1 MKYFSTRDVSLKLS
15 SAEAIVKGLS
25 KDGGL
30 FCPETIPQLTEEDK
44 KFLLNASYQERA
56 ALVLGKFLSDFS
68 EEELREFSENAYSS
82 EKFDSSAVAPVHM
95 LEKKL
100 GILEL
105 WHGPTSAFK
114 DMALQMLPYLLSSAL
129 RKTGEQ
135 RLACILVATS
145 GDTGKAALEG
155 FADVPGTKIA
165 VFYPKDGVS
174 QIQQRQMTTQRGENV
189 YVSSVVG
196 NFDDVQSAMKKI
208 FSDEDIRA
216 KASDNGCIFSS
227 ANSINWGRAVPQI
240 AYYVS
245 GYFDLLKSGAISE
258 GEEINV
264 CVPTGNFGN
273 ILAAFYAKEMGIPI
287 KKFICASNFNNVL
300 TDFFNSGKYD
310 KNRKFHVTNS
320 PAMDILISSNLERL
334 IFNLSG
340 NDDKAVREYMSQL
353 ATDGVYTVSDEIYKK
368 ISNLFYGG
376 FCTPEDTLKTISDVF
391 SEHKYL
397 LDTHT
402 AVAVNVYNKYR
413 KETGDETTT
422 LLASTASPFKFADSV
437 LSALGI
443 DIETDGEEL
452 LKILEKTTENKI
464 PAPLASIFDI
474 PERFLDSANREDL
487 ADVVLKF
494 TNGEL

>member
-1 MKYFSTRDVSLKLS
+1 MNYFSTRDVSLKVS

-25 KDGGL
+25 GDGGL
-30 FCPETIPQLTEEDK
+30 FCPESIPKLTDEDK
-44 KFLLNASYQERA
+44 SFLLNAPYKKRA
-56 ALVLGKFLSDFS
+56 AFILGKFLSDFS
-68 EEELREFSENAYSS
+68 SEELEFFADKAYNT
-82 EKFDSSAVAPVHM
+82 EKFDTEAIAPVRM
-95 LEKKL
+95 LDNKL
-100 GILEL
+100 GVLEL

-114 DMALQMLPYLLSSAL
+114 DMALQMLPYLLSASL
-129 RKTGEQ
+129 KKTGEK
-135 RLACILVATS
+135 RLASILVATS

-174 QIQQRQMTTQRGENV
+174 KIQERQMTTQSGDNV

-196 NFDDVQSAMKKI
+196 NFDDVQSAMKAI
-208 FSDEDIRA
+208 FSDEEIRA

-245 GYFDLLKSGAISE
+245 GYFDMLKSGAISE
-258 GEEINV
+258 SDEINV

-287 KKFICASNFNNVL
+287 KKFICASNSNNVL
-300 TDFFNSGKYD
+300 TDFFRTGKYD
-310 KNRKFHVTNS
+310 KCREFHVTTS

-340 NDDKAVREYMSQL
+340 NDDKTVKKYMAKLQS
-353 ATDGVYTVSDEIYKK
+353 DGAYTVSSEIFEK
-368 ISNLFYGG
+368 ISALFYGG
-376 FCTPEDTLKTISDVF
+376 CCSDEETLKTISNVY
-391 SEHKYL
+391 SEHNYL
-397 LDTHT
+397 IDTHT
-402 AVAVNVYNKYR
+402 AVGVNVYNKYVA
-413 KETGDETTT
+413 ETGDDAAT

-443 DIETDGEEL
+443 DIESGGEEL
-452 LKILEKTTENKI
+452 LKILSKTTGQKI
-464 PAPLASIFDI
+464 PAPLASIFEKE
-474 PERFLDSANREDL
+474 ERFLNTAVRDEL
-487 ADVVLKF
+487 PDVVLRF
-494 TNGEL
+494 TEGTV

>member
-30 FCPETIPQLTEEDK
+30 FCPESIPQLTDEDK
-44 KFLLNASYQERA
+44 KFLLNATYQERA

-68 EEELREFSENAYSS
+68 AEEIRDFSDKSYSS

-95 LEKKL
+95 LEEKL

-114 DMALQMLPYLLSSAL
+114 DMALQMLPYLLSASL
-129 RKTGEQ
+129 KKTGEK

-174 QIQQRQMTTQRGENV
+174 RIQQRQMTTQKGENV

-208 FSDEDIRA
+208 FSDEEIRA

-245 GYFDLLKSGAISE
+245 GYFDMLKNGVISE
-258 GEEINV
+258 DEEINV

-273 ILAAFYAKEMGIPI
+273 ILAAFYAREMGIPI

-300 TDFFNSGKYD
+300 TDFFNSGTYD
-310 KNRKFHVTNS
+310 KNRAFHVTNS

-340 NDDKAVREYMSQL
+340 NDDKAVREYMSKL
-353 ATDGVYTVSDEIYKK
+353 ASDGVYTVSDEIFKK
-368 ISNLFYGG
+368 VSDLFYGG
-376 FCTPEDTLKTISDVF
+376 FCNPEDTLKTISDVF

-413 KETGDETTT
+413 KETGDETPT

-437 LSALGI
+437 LSSLGV
-443 DIETDGEEL
+443 DTESDGEEL
-452 LKILEKTTENKI
+452 LKILSKTTENKI

-487 ADVVLKF
+487 ANVVLKF

>member
-1 MKYFSTRDVSLKLS
+1 MKYFSTRDVSLSLS

-30 FCPETIPQLTEEDK
+30 FCPQEIPKLTDDEK
-44 KFLLNASYQERA
+44 KFLLTASYKERA

-68 EEELREFSENAYSS
+68 EEELNEFAEKAYSG
-82 EKFDSSAVAPVHM
+82 EKFDSNDVAPVHM
-95 LEKKL
+95 LEENL

-129 RKTGEQ
+129 KKTGEK

-155 FADVPGTKIA
+155 FADVEGTKIA

-174 QIQQRQMTTQRGENV
+174 RIQQRQMTTQKGDNV

-196 NFDDVQSAMKKI
+196 NFDDVQSAMKTI
-208 FSDEDIRA
+208 FSDEEIRA
-216 KASDNGCIFSS
+216 KASENGCIFSS

-245 GYFDLLKSGAISE
+245 GYFDLLKKGVISE

-273 ILAAFYAKEMGIPI
+273 ILAAFYAREMGIPI

-310 KNRKFHVTNS
+310 KNRDFHVTNS

-334 IFNLSG
+334 VFNLSG
-340 NDDKAVREYMSQL
+340 NDDKTVRKYMSKLQS
-353 ATDGVYTVSDEIYKK
+353 DGAYTVSAEIFER

-376 FCTPEDTLKTISDVF
+376 FCTPEDTLKTISSVF
-391 SEHKYL
+391 SEHNYL
-397 LDTHT
+397 IDTHT
-402 AVAVNVYNKYR
+402 AVAVNVYRKYQ
-413 KETGDETTT
+413 KETSDDTVT

-443 DIETDGEEL
+443 DISSNGEEL
-452 LKILEKTTENKI
+452 LKILSNTTKNKI
-464 PAPLASIFDI
+464 PAPLATLFEKE
-474 PERFLDSANREDL
+474 ERFLDSANREDL
-487 ADVVLKF
+487 PEIVLKF

>member
-1 MKYFSTRDVSLKLS
+1 MKYFSTRDVSLRLN

-30 FCPETIPQLTEEDK
+30 FCPESIPTLTAEDK
-44 KFLLNASYQERA
+44 AFLLNASYKERA

-68 EEELREFSENAYSS
+68 EEELKEYCEKAYSS
-82 EKFDSSAVAPVHM
+82 EKFDTTNAAPVH
-95 LEKKL
+95 LLDKKL
-100 GILEL
+100 GVLEL
-105 WHGPTSAFK
+105 WHGPTCAFK

-129 RKTGEQ
+129 KKTGEK

-155 FADVPGTKIA
+155 FADVEGTKIA

-174 QIQQRQMTTQRGENV
+174 RIQQRQMTTQKGDNV

-196 NFDDVQSAMKKI
+196 NFDDVQSAMKTI
-208 FSDEDIRA
+208 FSDEEIRA
-216 KASDNGCIFSS
+216 KASENGCIFSS

-258 GEEINV
+258 GDEINV

-273 ILAAFYAKEMGIPI
+273 ILAAFYAREMGIPI
-287 KKFICASNFNNVL
+287 KKFICASNSNNVL
-300 TDFFNSGKYD
+300 TDFFRTGKYD
-310 KNRKFHVTNS
+310 KNREFHVTNS

-340 NDDKAVREYMSQL
+340 NDDKVMRKYMSKLQS
-353 ATDGVYTVSDEIYKK
+353 DGAYTVSSEIFEK

-376 FCTPEDTLKTISDVF
+376 YCTPEDTLKTISNVF
-391 SEHKYL
+391 SEHNYL
-397 LDTHT
+397 IDTHT
-402 AVAVNVYNKYR
+402 AVAVNVYNNYK
-413 KETGDETTT
+413 KETGDDTVT

-437 LSALGI
+437 LSALGVDI
-443 DIETDGEEL
+443 DSDGEEL
-452 LKILEKTTENKI
+452 LKILGKTTGNKV
-464 PAPLASIFDI
+464 PTPLSSIFEI
-474 PERFLDSANREDL
+474 EERFLDSANREDL
-487 ADVVLKF
+487 SEVVLKF

>member
-30 FCPETIPQLTEEDK
+30 FCPESIPTLTAEDK
-44 KFLLNASYQERA
+44 AFLLNASYKERA

-68 EEELREFSENAYSS
+68 EEELKEYCEKAYSS
-82 EKFDSSAVAPVHM
+82 EKFDTSNAAPVHM
-95 LEKKL
+95 LDKKL

-105 WHGPTSAFK
+105 WHGPTCAFK

-129 RKTGEQ
+129 KKTGEK

-155 FADVPGTKIA
+155 FADVAGTKIA

-174 QIQQRQMTTQRGENV
+174 RIQQRQMTTQKGNNV

-208 FSDEDIRA
+208 FSDEEIRE
-216 KASDNGCIFSS
+216 KASQNGCIFSS

-258 GEEINV
+258 DDEINV

-287 KKFICASNFNNVL
+287 KKFICASNSNNVL
-300 TDFFNSGKYD
+300 TDFFTTGKYD
-310 KNRKFHVTNS
+310 KNREFHVTNS

-340 NDDKAVREYMSQL
+340 NDDKVIRKYMSKLQE
-353 ATDGVYTVSDEIYKK
+353 DGAYTVSSEIFER

-376 FCTPEDTLKTISDVF
+376 YCTPEDTLKTISNVF
-391 SEHKYL
+391 SEHNYL
-397 LDTHT
+397 IDTHT
-402 AVAVNVYNKYR
+402 AVAVNVYNKY
-413 KETGDETTT
+413 KKQTGDDTVT

-437 LSALGI
+437 LSALGV
-443 DIETDGEEL
+443 DIASDGEEL
-452 LKILEKTTENKI
+452 LKILSKTTGNKV
-464 PAPLASIFDI
+464 PTPLSSIFEI
-474 PERFLDSANREDL
+474 EERFLDSANREDL
-487 ADVVLKF
+487 PEVVLKF